1 MAEIVSPLTGGLNV
15 ARRTVSATAFA
26 PAPTAAPTQPDPV
39 TTGLIDK
46 NANALTSVGTQ
57 LASIQQ
63 QVAALNGSIAQVYSG
78 IQQNAAIDKNRDI
91 QEQNQQRQLAE
102 QQLREGKESVI
113 ERRIANAVMEPVQKI
128 GSKVQFTLSNLMSV
142 FTTLLAGWLLQ
153 QGAKALKAYSEGNKK
168 LLEEIKNNVIKSLG
182 IAVGVFVGIQFGL
195 SKIIGTMVQ
204 LGATI
209 LKAVGAGLFLRPV
222 KLLID
227 GVKEAARKLFNIK
240 KPTVTPPPGTGSG
253 TRPGGR
259 SFTGGALNLV
269 TALQNLGNG
278 EITDFVMQGVLGAL
292 LLTPAGRL
300 VSAVRTVL
308 GVAVTADQI
317 AEVFGSNIF
326 GQNPDI
332 LRDVEKVKTRAEKE
346 AKDQK
351 TTSPQ
356 AQTTPIAQPQTPM
369 MGENN
374 TSNKQEEGVEP
385 NTVSGTIP
393 SLESLNG
400 QGQSSAGVTPQTSM
414 TPSAG
419 DLSLGSGTTSG
430 AESLK
435 KDDNGQS
442 AADVTPQTPMTPAAE
457 DLSLESGMQGSLSQ
471 EQVSGMTENTSF
483 QMDSGSMSAQISPLP
498 SDPATTAQN
507 VGPLPEVT
515 PTIIPLPMPGQQ
527 QSQSGSPTGTSGVSQ
542 NVPSFDPENPN
553 NPYVMYSHSVYNVA
567 MV

>member
-1 MAEIVSPLTGGLNV
+1 MAEIASPLTGGLNV

-78 IQQNAAIDKNRDI
+78 IQQNAAIDKKRDI
-91 QEQNQQRQLAE
+91 QEQNQQKQLAE
-102 QQLREGKESVI
+102 QQLREGKENVI

-142 FTTLLAGWLLQ
+142 FTILLSGWLLQ
-153 QGAKALKAYSEGNKK
+153 QGAKALKAFSEGNKK

-351 TTSPQ
+351 ATSPQ

-419 DLSLGSGTTSG
+419 DLSLGS
-430 AESLK
+430 A
-435 KDDNGQS
+435 
-442 AADVTPQTPMTPAAE
+442 
-457 DLSLESGMQGSLSQ
+457 MQGSLSQ
-471 EQVSGMTENTSF
+471 GQASGMTENTSF
-483 QMDSGSMSAQISPLP
+483 QMDSGSMSMSAQISPLP

-542 NVPSFDPENPN
+542 NIPSFDPENPN
-553 NPYVMYSHSVYNVA
+553 NPYMMYSHSVYNVA

>member
-1 MAEIVSPLTGGLNV
+1 MAEIASPLTGGLNV

-102 QQLREGKESVI
+102 QQLRQGKESVI

-128 GSKVQFTLSNLMSV
+128 GSKVQFTLRNLMSV
-142 FTTLLAGWLLQ
+142 FTILLSGWLLQ
-153 QGAKALKAYSEGNKK
+153 QGANALKAFSEGNKK
-168 LLEEIKNNVIKSLG
+168 LLEEIKNNVIKTLG
-182 IAVGVFVGIQFGL
+182 VAVGVFVAIQFGL
-195 SKIIGTMVQ
+195 SRIIGTMVR

-209 LKAVGAGLFLRPV
+209 LKAVAMNLFVRPV

-227 GVKEAARKLFNIK
+227 AVKAAAGGLLNIK
-240 KPTVTPPPGTGSG
+240 KPTVTPPPTG
-253 TRPGGR
+253 PGGKPGPR
-259 SFTGGALNLV
+259 GPGLIGGLFASAQAFMNFK
-269 TALQNLGNG
+269 NG
-278 EITDFVMQGVLGAL
+278 ENVDAIMNAAL
-292 LLTPAGRL
+292 LLPAPPIVKGL
-300 VSAVRTVL
+300 LLA
-308 GVAVTADQI
+308 GVVADDI
-317 AEVFGSNIF
+317 AEAFGANIF
-326 GQNPDI
+326 GKNPRYAAKAKEI
-332 LRDVEKVKTRAEKE
+332 EEE
-346 AKDQK
+346 AKKQK
-351 TTSPQ
+351 KPPTSGSTQ
-356 AQTTPIAQPQTPM
+356 AKSTPMSQPQNSL
-369 MGENN
+369 MGNDKKKEG
-374 TSNKQEEGVEP
+374 EEGVEA
-385 NTVSGTIP
+385 NTASGTIP
-393 SLESLNG
+393 
-400 QGQSSAGVTPQTSM
+400 
-414 TPSAG
+414 
-419 DLSLGSGTTSG
+419 G

-435 KDDNGQS
+435 KDDKGQS
-442 AADVTPQTPMTPAAE
+442 AAGVTPQTPMTPAAG
-457 DLSLESGMQGSLSQ
+457 DLSLGSGMQGSLSQ
-471 EQVSGMTENTSF
+471 GQASGMTENTSF
-483 QMDSGSMSAQISPLP
+483 QVDSGSMSMSAQISPLP
-498 SDPATTAQN
+498 SDPASTAQN

-542 NVPSFDPENPN
+542 NIPSFDPENPN